1 MTRAGTVVLTI
12 AIVGTAVSAAAAG
25 ANTAALMRV
34 LLASAIIGGL
44 CQELVDPV
52 AERGQRLADGDRLRA
67 AVVDPVGRHGSVPVA
82 VQGTAQVVH
91 EHRHVRDGVRLVWR

>member
-25 ANTAALMRV
+25 TNTAALMRV
-34 LLASAIIGGL
+34 LLASGIIGGL

-52 AERGQRLADGDRLRA
+52 AERGQRLANGDGPRSSI
-67 AVVDPVGRHGSVPVA
+67 PS
-82 VQGTAQVVH
+82 
-91 EHRHVRDGVRLVWR
+91 GVTGPCP